1 MAKEYKLIFTGTMGV
16 GKTTAISV
24 ISEFVPVRTEVASS
38 EKLSDDKTT
47 TTAAMDYG
55 EVMLPGGDVLRLYG
69 TPGQSRFDFMWKIL
83 SAGALGVV
91 LLVDNR
97 RPDPVADFRD
107 YLQAFRDI
115 VEGSKAVVGICRQ
128 DSHPLP
134 DVEAFCVAA
143 DEMGLDVPI
152 IAVDVR
158 SRDDVLLLV
167 DILFHE
173 IEAAEC
179 DSSSETVVMNTT
191 SMRFA

>member
-16 GKTTAISV
+16 GKTTAISA
-24 ISEFVPVRTEVASS
+24 ISEFAPVGTEVASS

-55 EVMLPGGDVLRLYG
+55 EVMLPEGDVLRLYG
-69 TPGQSRFDFMWKIL
+69 TPGQSRFNFMWKIL
-83 SAGALGVV
+83 SSGALGVV

-97 RPDPVADFRD
+97 RPDPVADFRE
-107 YLQAFRDI
+107 YLEAFRET
-115 VEGSKAVVGICRQ
+115 VQGSRAVVGICRQ
-128 DSHPLP
+128 ESHPLP

-143 DEMGLDVPI
+143 EQMGLDAPI
-152 IAVDVR
+152 ISVDVR

-167 DILFHE
+167 DILFHQ

-179 DSSSETVVMNTT
+179 DSSSETVVLNAT